1 MAQDRN
7 AADLRVSAEALR
19 RFIAAAYLTVGI
31 PEGDAA
37 KAAELM
43 AQSDISGAD
52 GHGVFRLPQY
62 IRRIKAG
69 GLNTRPEITVI
80 RRAKAA
86 ALVDGDNGLGSLV
99 VSRAVEEAIAL
110 ARDNG
115 VGWVGVRRGNHAG
128 AAAVY
133 AAMPLAHDMIG
144 LYFAVGNA
152 NHLPP
157 WGGIDML
164 LSTNPIA
171 VAVPALEEPPLI
183 LDMATTV
190 AAYGKVKV
198 AAQQGKTMP
207 EGWMI
212 DRQGQPLTDPN
223 RADNGFLLP
232 IGGYKGAALA
242 LMFGL
247 LAGTLNGA
255 ANGADVVDFNK
266 DDTTP
271 TNTGQAICVLDIKA
285 FAEPSQF
292 KRQVDAVIRQLH
304 GSALL
309 PGFDEDGHGSSL
321 LIPSSPAILSSAA
334 FSEPGIGMPRSRRSA
349 IRAARSSP
357 GRRMRSKPGRRA
369 EPWSWRITLSTWR
382 LKAVGSARALMSR
395 TQIAWR
401 VLVGVVSSWL
411 KSTTSSPLAA
421 PLSVPARRPNISD
434 IAAPLYPPIGSR
446 NPSSER
452 FGSVS
457 GRPWRSIIHPSGIVL
472 PCCAATLTLP

>member
-1 MAQDRN
+1 MPNDSKP
-7 AADLRVSAEALR
+7 AAARVAHGDLV
-19 RFIAAAYLTVGI
+19 RFIAAAYRAARI
-31 PEGDAA
+31 PDKDAQ

-43 AQSDISGAD
+43 AASDISGAD

-69 GLNTRPEITVI
+69 GLNTGPEITVI
-80 RRAKAA
+80 RHAKSAA
-86 ALVDGDNGLGSLV
+86 VVDGDNGLGSLV
-99 VSRAVEEAIAL
+99 VARAVEEAIAL
-110 ARDNG
+110 ARENG
-115 VGWVGVRRGNHAG
+115 VGWAGTCNSNHAG

-133 AAMPLAHDMIG
+133 AAMPLQHDMIG

-157 WGGIDML
+157 WGGVDML

-171 VAVPALEEPPLI
+171 IAVPALEEPPLV

-212 DRQGQPLTDPN
+212 DRQGEPLTDPN
-223 RADNGFLLP
+223 RADDGFLLP

-266 DDTTP
+266 DDVTP

-285 FAEPSQF
+285 FAEPTQF

-309 PGFDEDGHGSSL
+309 PGYDRIRLPGEDRHHR
-321 LIPSSPAILSSAA
+321 I
-334 FSEPGIGMPRSRRSA
+334 EE
-349 IRAARSSP
+349 
-357 GRRMRSKPGRRA
+357 RRA
-369 EPWSWRITLSTWR
+369 HGIPIPPELG
-382 LKAVGSARALMSR
+382 AALD
-395 TQIAWR
+395 
-401 VLVGVVSSWL
+401 
-411 KSTTSSPLAA
+411 KLAA
-421 PLSVPARRPNISD
+421 EL
-434 IAAPLYPPIGSR
+434 
-446 NPSSER
+446 
-452 FGSVS
+452 
-457 GRPWRSIIHPSGIVL
+457 GIPKL
-472 PCCAATLTLP
+472 

>member
-1 MAQDRN
+1 MAGENRGAPRI
-7 AADLRVSAEALR
+7 AAAELT
-19 RFIAAAYLTVGI
+19 RFIAAAYRAVGI
-31 PEGDAA
+31 AA
-37 KAAELM
+37 HEAEKAAELM
-43 AQSDISGAD
+43 AASDLSGAD

-69 GLNTRPEITVI
+69 GLNTAPDIRVI
-80 RRAKAA
+80 RQARAA
-86 ALVDGDNGLGSLV
+86 AIVDGDNGLGSLV
-99 VSRAVEEAIAL
+99 VARAVEEAIAL

-157 WGGIDML
+157 WGGVDML

-171 VAVPALEEPPLI
+171 IAVPALDEPPLV

-212 DRQGQPLTDPN
+212 DREGQPLTDPN
-223 RADNGFLLP
+223 RADDGFLLP

-271 TNTGQAICVLDIKA
+271 TNTGQAICAIDIKA
-285 FAEPSQF
+285 FAEPVQF

-309 PGFDEDGHGSSL
+309 PGFDRIRLPGEDRHRRIAERQEAG
-321 LIPSSPAILSSAA
+321 IPIPPALS
-334 FSEPGIGMPRSRRSA
+334 
-349 IRAARSSP
+349 
-357 GRRMRSKPGRRA
+357 
-369 EPWSWRITLSTWR
+369 
-382 LKAVGSARALMSR
+382 RALDRM
-395 TQIAWR
+395 AAD
-401 VLVGVVSSWL
+401 
-411 KSTTSSPLAA
+411 LAIA
-421 PLSVPARRPNISD
+421 PL
-434 IAAPLYPPIGSR
+434 
-446 NPSSER
+446 
-452 FGSVS
+452 FG
-457 GRPWRSIIHPSGIVL
+457 
-472 PCCAATLTLP
+472 

>member
-1 MAQDRN
+1 MTEEDPASPRI
-7 AADLRVSAEALR
+7 AAAKLTG
-19 RFIAAAYLTVGI
+19 FIAAAYRAVGI
-31 PEGDAA
+31 AALDAER
-37 KAAELM
+37 AAELM
-43 AQSDISGAD
+43 AASDLSGAD

-69 GLNTRPEITVI
+69 GLNTAPDIRVI
-80 RRAKAA
+80 RQARAT

-99 VSRAVEEAIAL
+99 VARAVEEAIAL

-115 VGWVGVRRGNHAG
+115 VGWAGVRRGNHAG

-157 WGGIDML
+157 WGGVDML

-171 VAVPALEEPPLI
+171 IAVPALEEPPLV

-212 DRQGQPLTDPN
+212 DREGNPLVDPN
-223 RADNGFLLP
+223 RADDGFLLP

-271 TNTGQAICVLDIKA
+271 TNTGQAICVVDIKA
-285 FAEPSQF
+285 FAEPTAF

-309 PGFDEDGHGSSL
+309 PGFDRIRLPGEDRHRRIVERQAQGIP
-321 LIPSSPAILSSAA
+321 IPSAL
-334 FSEPGIGMPRSRRSA
+334 
-349 IRAARSSP
+349 
-357 GRRMRSKPGRRA
+357 RRA
-369 EPWSWRITLSTWR
+369 LDD
-382 LKAVGSARALMSR
+382 
-395 TQIAWR
+395 
-401 VLVGVVSSWL
+401 
-411 KSTTSSPLAA
+411 LAA
-421 PLSVPARRPNISD
+421 ELAI
-434 IAAPLYPPIGSR
+434 APL
-446 NPSSER
+446 
-452 FGSVS
+452 FG
-457 GRPWRSIIHPSGIVL
+457 
-472 PCCAATLTLP
+472 

>member
-1 MAQDRN
+1 MPEN
-7 AADLRVSAEALR
+7 PAAVPTVAAVDLV
-19 RFIAAAYLTVGI
+19 RFIAAAYRAVGI
-31 PEGDAA
+31 AA
-37 KAAELM
+37 DGAQKAAALM
-43 AQSDISGAD
+43 AASDVSGAD

-62 IRRIKAG
+62 VRRIKAG
-69 GLNTRPEITVI
+69 GLNTTPDIRVI
-80 RRAKAA
+80 RRGKTT

-99 VSRAVEEAIAL
+99 VARAVEEAIAL

-144 LYFAVGNA
+144 LYLAVGNA

-171 VAVPALEEPPLI
+171 IAVPALEEPPLV

-212 DRQGQPLTDPN
+212 DREGKPLTDPG
-223 RADNGFLLP
+223 RADDGFLLP

-255 ANGADVVDFNK
+255 ANGEDVVDFNK

-271 TNTGQAICVLDIKA
+271 TNTGQSICVIDIKA
-285 FAEPSQF
+285 FAEPVAF

-309 PGFDEDGHGSSL
+309 PGFDRIRLPGEDRATRIADREANGVP
-321 LIPSSPAILSSAA
+321 IPPEL
-334 FSEPGIGMPRSRRSA
+334 
-349 IRAARSSP
+349 RAALD
-357 GRRMRSKPGRRA
+357 RMAG
-369 EPWSWRITLSTWR
+369 E
-382 LKAVGSARALMSR
+382 
-395 TQIAWR
+395 
-401 VLVGVVSSWL
+401 
-411 KSTTSSPLAA
+411 LAI
-421 PLSVPARRPNISD
+421 PQL
-434 IAAPLYPPIGSR
+434 
-446 NPSSER
+446 
-452 FGSVS
+452 FG
-457 GRPWRSIIHPSGIVL
+457 
-472 PCCAATLTLP
+472 

>member
-1 MAQDRN
+1 MAGDRP
-7 AADLRVSAEALR
+7 AARRIAPAALQH
-19 RFIAAAYLTVGI
+19 FIAAAYRAVGI
-31 PEGDAA
+31 AA
-37 KAAELM
+37 AEAEKAATLM
-43 AQSDISGAD
+43 LASDVSGAD

-62 IRRIKAG
+62 IRRIEAG
-69 GLNTRPEITVI
+69 GMNTRPDIRVI
-80 RRAKAA
+80 RRAKAT

-110 ARDNG
+110 ARENG
-115 VGWVGVRRGNHAG
+115 VGWAGVRRGNHAG

-171 VAVPALEEPPLI
+171 VAVPALEEPPLV

-212 DRQGQPLTDPN
+212 DRRGEPLTDPN
-223 RADNGFLLP
+223 RADDGFLLP

-255 ANGADVVDFNK
+255 ANGADVVDFNN

-271 TNTGQAICVLDIKA
+271 TNTGQAICVIDIEA
-285 FAEPSQF
+285 FAEPVAF
-292 KRQVDAVIRQLH
+292 KRQVDAVVRQLH

-309 PGFDEDGHGSSL
+309 PGFDRIRLPGED
-321 LIPSSPAILSSAA
+321 
-334 FSEPGIGMPRSRRSA
+334 
-349 IRAARSSP
+349 RAARI
-357 GRRMRSKPGRRA
+357 A
-369 EPWSWRITLSTWR
+369 ERTANGIPIPPEL
-382 LKAVGSARALMSR
+382 AAALDKLAADL
-395 TQIAWR
+395 QIA
-401 VLVGVVSSWL
+401 
-411 KSTTSSPLAA
+411 PL
-421 PLSVPARRPNISD
+421 PV
-434 IAAPLYPPIGSR
+434 
-446 NPSSER
+446 
-452 FGSVS
+452 
-457 GRPWRSIIHPSGIVL
+457 
-472 PCCAATLTLP
+472 

>member
-7 AADLRVSAEALR
+7 AADLRVSAESLR
-19 RFIAAAYLTVGI
+19 RFIAAAYRASGI
-31 PEGDAA
+31 PDADA
-37 KAAELM
+37 QKAAELM

-99 VSRAVEEAIAL
+99 VSRAVEEAISL

-133 AAMPLAHDMIG
+133 AAMPLQHDMIG

-157 WGGIDML
+157 WGGVDML

-212 DRQGQPLTDPN
+212 NRQGQPLTDPN
-223 RADNGFLLP
+223 RADHGFLDR
-232 IGGYKGAALA
+232 KS
-242 LMFGL
+242 
-247 LAGTLNGA
+247 
-255 ANGADVVDFNK
+255 VV
-266 DDTTP
+266 
-271 TNTGQAICVLDIKA
+271 
-285 FAEPSQF
+285 
-292 KRQVDAVIRQLH
+292 
-304 GSALL
+304 
-309 PGFDEDGHGSSL
+309 
-321 LIPSSPAILSSAA
+321 
-334 FSEPGIGMPRSRRSA
+334 
-349 IRAARSSP
+349 
-357 GRRMRSKPGRRA
+357 
-369 EPWSWRITLSTWR
+369 
-382 LKAVGSARALMSR
+382 
-395 TQIAWR
+395 
-401 VLVGVVSSWL
+401 
-411 KSTTSSPLAA
+411 
-421 PLSVPARRPNISD
+421 
-434 IAAPLYPPIGSR
+434 
-446 NPSSER
+446 
-452 FGSVS
+452 
-457 GRPWRSIIHPSGIVL
+457 
-472 PCCAATLTLP
+472 

>member
-1 MAQDRN
+1 MADGVPGLPRIA
-7 AADLRVSAEALR
+7 AADLV
-19 RFIAAAYLTVGI
+19 RFIAAAYRAVGI
-31 PEGDAA
+31 PAADAQ

-69 GLNTRPEITVI
+69 GLNIAPDIRVI
-80 RRAKAA
+80 RGGKAT

-99 VSRAVEEAIAL
+99 VARAVEEAMAL
-110 ARDNG
+110 AAENG

-133 AAMPLAHDMIG
+133 AAMPLKHDMIG
-144 LYFAVGNA
+144 LYLAVGNA

-171 VAVPALEEPPLI
+171 IAVPALEEPPLV

-198 AAQQGKTMP
+198 SAQRGKTMP

-212 DRQGQPLTDPN
+212 DREGRPLTDPN
-223 RADNGFLLP
+223 RADDGFLLP
-232 IGGYKGAALA
+232 IGGYKGAALS

-255 ANGADVVDFNK
+255 ANGEDVVDFNK
-266 DDTTP
+266 DDATP
-271 TNTGQAICVLDIKA
+271 TNTGQAICVVDIKA
-285 FAEPSQF
+285 FAEPRAF

-309 PGFDEDGHGSSL
+309 PGFDRIRLPGEDRHARIQERREKGIP
-321 LIPSSPAILSSAA
+321 IPSALRQALD
-334 FSEPGIGMPRSRRSA
+334 
-349 IRAARSSP
+349 
-357 GRRMRSKPGRRA
+357 RMAG
-369 EPWSWRITLSTWR
+369 ELNIT
-382 LKAVGSARALMSR
+382 
-395 TQIAWR
+395 
-401 VLVGVVSSWL
+401 
-411 KSTTSSPLAA
+411 PL
-421 PLSVPARRPNISD
+421 
-434 IAAPLYPPIGSR
+434 
-446 NPSSER
+446 
-452 FGSVS
+452 FG
-457 GRPWRSIIHPSGIVL
+457 
-472 PCCAATLTLP
+472 

>member
-1 MAQDRN
+1 MA
-7 AADLRVSAEALR
+7 A
-19 RFIAAAYLTVGI
+19 
-31 PEGDAA
+31 
-37 KAAELM
+37 
-43 AQSDISGAD
+43 SDISGAD

-69 GLNTRPEITVI
+69 GLNTSPEIRVM
-80 RRAKAA
+80 RRAKAT

-99 VSRAVEEAIAL
+99 VARAVEEAITL
-110 ARDNG
+110 ARENG
-115 VGWVGVRRGNHAG
+115 VSWVGVRHGNHAG

-133 AAMPLAHDMIG
+133 AAMPLRHDMIG

-171 VAVPALEEPPLI
+171 IAVPALEEPPLV

-212 DRQGQPLTDPN
+212 DREGKPLTDPN
-223 RADNGFLLP
+223 RADDGFLLP

-255 ANGADVVDFNK
+255 ANGEDVVDFNK
-266 DDTTP
+266 DDSTP
-271 TNTGQAICVLDIKA
+271 TNTGQAICVIDVKA
-285 FAEPSQF
+285 FAEPIAF

-309 PGFDEDGHGSSL
+309 PGFDRIRLPGEDRASRIAERTAHG
-321 LIPSSPAILSSAA
+321 IPIPQALSAA
-334 FSEPGIGMPRSRRSA
+334 LDRM
-349 IRAARSSP
+349 AA
-357 GRRMRSKPGRRA
+357 
-369 EPWSWRITLSTWR
+369 ELNI
-382 LKAVGSARALMSR
+382 
-395 TQIAWR
+395 
-401 VLVGVVSSWL
+401 
-411 KSTTSSPLAA
+411 A
-421 PLSVPARRPNISD
+421 PL
-434 IAAPLYPPIGSR
+434 
-446 NPSSER
+446 
-452 FGSVS
+452 FG
-457 GRPWRSIIHPSGIVL
+457 
-472 PCCAATLTLP
+472 

>member
-1 MAQDRN
+1 MADE
-7 AADLRVSAEALR
+7 AIRVSHPVLIE
-19 RFIAAAYLTVGI
+19 FIARAYRAVGV
-31 PEGDAA
+31 PEADAA
-37 KAAELM
+37 KAARLM
-43 AQSDISGAD
+43 AESDISGAD

-69 GLNTRPEITVI
+69 GMNTRPEIRVI
-80 RRAKAA
+80 RNSRAA
-86 ALVDGDNGLGSLV
+86 AVVDGDNGLGSLV
-99 VSRAVEEAIAL
+99 VARAVEEAIGL

-115 VGWVGVRRGNHAG
+115 VGWVGTRHGNHAG

-133 AAMPLAHDMIG
+133 AAMPVEHDMIG

-157 WGGIDML
+157 WGGVDML

-171 VAVPALEEPPLI
+171 IAVPALDEPPLV

-223 RADNGFLLP
+223 RADDGFLLP
-232 IGGYKGAALA
+232 IGGYKGAALS

-255 ANGADVVDFNK
+255 ANGEDVVDFNK
-266 DDTTP
+266 DDTTR

-285 FAEPSQF
+285 FAEPMAF
-292 KRQVDAVIRQLH
+292 KRQVDAFIRQLH

-309 PGFDEDGHGSSL
+309 PGFDRIRLPGED
-321 LIPSSPAILSSAA
+321 
-334 FSEPGIGMPRSRRSA
+334 RSA
-349 IRAARSSP
+349 RIAERQVHGIPIPASLNAALD
-357 GRRMRSKPGRRA
+357 RMAG
-369 EPWSWRITLSTWR
+369 EL
-382 LKAVGSARALMSR
+382 G
-395 TQIAWR
+395 IAK
-401 VLVGVVSSWL
+401 L
-411 KSTTSSPLAA
+411 
-421 PLSVPARRPNISD
+421 
-434 IAAPLYPPIGSR
+434 
-446 NPSSER
+446 
-452 FGSVS
+452 
-457 GRPWRSIIHPSGIVL
+457 
-472 PCCAATLTLP
+472 LT